1 MSRIGNCTY
10 KKCRSRGM
18 NRLEK
23 MDVLIKFCA
32 VPRSSS
38 EMMDA
43 IGAISV
49 NSFRKDYLIPL
60 QKDGSITRAGTG
72 RSTKYVRVESKK
84 Q

>member
-1 MSRIGNCTY
+1 
-10 KKCRSRGM
+10 M

-32 VPRSSS
+32 IPRSSS

-60 QKDGSITRAGTG
+60 QKNGIIMRTGTG
-72 RSTKYVRVESKK
+72 RSTKYTCADRQKR
-84 Q
+84 

>member
-1 MSRIGNCTY
+1 
-10 KKCRSRGM
+10 M

-49 NSFRKDYLIPL
+49 NSFRRDYLIPL
-60 QKDGSITRAGTG
+60 QKDGSITRIGTG

-84 Q
+84 R

>member
-1 MSRIGNCTY
+1 
-10 KKCRSRGM
+10 M

-60 QKDGSITRAGTG
+60 QKNGSIMRTGTG
-72 RSTKYVRVESKK
+72 RSTKYVRVEIERNDV
-84 Q
+84 

>member
-1 MSRIGNCTY
+1 
-10 KKCRSRGM
+10 M

-23 MDVLIKFCA
+23 MDVLVKFCA

-60 QKDGSITRAGTG
+60 QKNGIIIRTGTG
-72 RSTKYVRVESKK
+72 RSTKYVRVDRQK
-84 Q
+84 

>member
-1 MSRIGNCTY
+1 
-10 KKCRSRGM
+10 M

-23 MDVLIKFCA
+23 MEALIRFCA

-49 NSFRKDYLIPL
+49 GSFRKDYLIPL
-60 QKDGSITRAGTG
+60 QKDGSITRTGTG

>member
-1 MSRIGNCTY
+1 
-10 KKCRSRGM
+10 M

-23 MDVLIKFCA
+23 IEVLIKFCA

-49 NSFRKDYLIPL
+49 NSFRKDYLLPL
-60 QKDGSITRAGTG
+60 QEDGIITRTGTG
-72 RSTKYVRVESKK
+72 RSTKYVRVEPKK
-84 Q
+84 R

>member
-1 MSRIGNCTY
+1 
-10 KKCRSRGM
+10 M

-60 QKDGSITRAGTG
+60 QKNGIIIRTGTE
-72 RSTKYVRVESKK
+72 RSTKYVSVDQKK
-84 Q
+84 

>member
-1 MSRIGNCTY
+1 
-10 KKCRSRGM
+10 M

-43 IGAISV
+43 IGAISI

-60 QKDGSITRAGTG
+60 QKDGIITRTGTG

-84 Q
+84 R

>member
-1 MSRIGNCTY
+1 
-10 KKCRSRGM
+10 M

-49 NSFRKDYLIPL
+49 DSFRKNYLIPL
-60 QKDGSITRAGTG
+60 QKDGSILRTVRD
-72 RSTKYVRVESKK
+72 RSTKYVCVDRQKR
-84 Q
+84 

>member
-1 MSRIGNCTY
+1 
-10 KKCRSRGM
+10 M

-49 NSFRKDYLIPL
+49 NSFRKDYLILL
-60 QKDGSITRAGTG
+60 QKDGIIMRTGTG
-72 RSTKYVRVESKK
+72 RSTKYVCAELKER
-84 Q
+84 